1 MVKKAVKTIIEEEK
15 SVEEI
20 EEQSV
25 EAPEPKPTKAKKV
38 LTEKQ
43 MEALAKGREKGRMK
57 LEEKHAIQN
66 KAKAINKEVKELKQQ
81 ELIKNTDD
89 LKEFADVSF
98 IRKSVESLN
107 DRFSQIHNKFESI
120 DNRFNGY
127 LTERQQR
134 KLDKQNNILSE
145 TIKKELPKTVNDLY
159 MKQKIQKELSNNP
172 FLGRV

>member
-20 EEQSV
+20 E
-25 EAPEPKPTKAKKV
+25 PEPEPEKPQKTKKV

-43 MEALAKGREKGRMK
+43 KQALAIGRQKGREK
-57 LEEKHAIQN
+57 LEEKHKIQN
-66 KAKAINKEVKELKQQ
+66 KAKAINKEVKLLKEE
-81 ELIKNTDD
+81 ELIKDTNQ
-89 LKEFADVSF
+89 LEKYADVSY

-107 DRFSQIHNKFESI
+107 DRFSQINNKFESI